1 MGRGP
6 ACGNGTRRQGK
17 ARRSSAWKSR
27 SRACLLKGCGR
38 SFFPSFWVQRY
49 CSKSCREAA
58 DRWRRWKAAWEYRRS
73 KEGKAKRAA
82 QSKRRRERQREERC
96 RQRVSESDSVAEA
109 TRLTPNEGHHSFV
122 GDGNFCCDRPGCYV
136 LFDRSPQSPSQRF
149 CSSSCYQAMRRVQAR
164 EARWRNRA
172 LRRRHVGRSGGR
184 EKHQRRCRV

>member
-1 MGRGP
+1 MGPGP
-6 ACGNGTRRQGK
+6 ACSKETLRQGK
-17 ARRSSAWKSR
+17 ARRSSTWKSR
-27 SRACLLKGCGR
+27 SRACLLKGCDR
-38 SFFPSFWVQRY
+38 SFFPSFWAQRY
-49 CSKSCREAA
+49 CARSCREAA
-58 DRWRRWKAAWEYRRS
+58 DRWRRRKAAWEYRRTE
-73 KEGKAKRAA
+73 EGKTKRAA
-82 QSKRRRERQREERC
+82 QSKRRRERQRQERC
-96 RQRVSESDSVAEA
+96 RQRASEGDSVAEA